1 MDEIF
6 DEDYY
11 KSGNYNNYLERKFDK
26 QADDIIREF
35 NLKIED
41 IILDYGCARGGLLNA
56 LKQKGFNNIV
66 GTDVS
71 FWAIEN
77 GKKQYNFELQ
87 HYNRNLLTKEWDII
101 ICLDVLEHVNTEEL
115 EKIFFLFGKTK
126 INKGI
131 IIRIPVIDKKT
142 NDFVLEI
149 SKNDKTHIQKKTKEE
164 WNKLFEQE
172 HFKSVIVNTSS
183 IYESKGVLARI
194 YKQSERNK
202 IGQFSKGHK
211 PFKIYKQKIKIN
223 CSICNN
229 SIIKTIKSTKQFC
242 SRKCSDTHRA
252 KIMSMN
258 RQGKNNPMYGKKH
271 TTTSKNKM
279 SNTTINNYSI
289 GTIQIWNK
297 GLTKEIDERVLNA
310 SIKQSN
316 TTKGTRMGSKNPN
329 WNGGISKLPYPLQF
343 NNKLKKQIKQRD
355 NYKCQN
361 EYCFKN
367 SKRLVIHHID
377 YNKQNINHK
386 NLITVCQSCNARAG
400 SKNKKWEKYYKNK
413 IGKKE

>member
-1 MDEIF
+1 MIETF
-6 DEDYY
+6 NEEYY
-11 KSGNYNNYLERKFDK
+11 KSDNYINYLERKFDK
-26 QADDIIREF
+26 QADDIIKEF

-41 IILDYGCARGGLLNA
+41 IILDYGCACGGLLNA

-131 IIRIPVIDKKT
+131 ITRIPVIDKKT

-172 HFKSVIVNTSS
+172 NFKPVIVNTSS

-202 IGQFSKGHK
+202 IEQF
-211 PFKIYKQKIKIN
+211 
-223 CSICNN
+223 
-229 SIIKTIKSTKQFC
+229 
-242 SRKCSDTHRA
+242 
-252 KIMSMN
+252 
-258 RQGKNNPMYGKKH
+258 
-271 TTTSKNKM
+271 
-279 SNTTINNYSI
+279 
-289 GTIQIWNK
+289 
-297 GLTKEIDERVLNA
+297 
-310 SIKQSN
+310 
-316 TTKGTRMGSKNPN
+316 
-329 WNGGISKLPYPLQF
+329 
-343 NNKLKKQIKQRD
+343 
-355 NYKCQN
+355 
-361 EYCFKN
+361 
-367 SKRLVIHHID
+367 
-377 YNKQNINHK
+377 
-386 NLITVCQSCNARAG
+386 
-400 SKNKKWEKYYKNK
+400 
-413 IGKKE
+413 